1 MSREVRP
8 IELLGQRKIVVCVGT
23 GGVGKTTIAAT
34 LGLEAARAGQSVLV
48 LTIDPAR
55 RLANA
60 LGLRDLD
67 DEPQRVAAEHLGEAS
82 SGGQLFAM
90 MLDTKHTFDGLIARF
105 AASEEARNQILQNP
119 IYEHLSNALAGS
131 GEYAAM
137 EKVLE
142 LFERDE
148 FDLIVVDTPPAQHAL
163 DFLDAPVRMAEFFES
178 RLVQLLVHPAMAAGR
193 WGFKIFQR
201 PIHSALQLLE
211 KVTGIEF
218 LEDLSEFL
226 LAIESMSSGFVERS
240 ARIRETLLGPETA
253 FLLISGPGRQSVRS
267 TRLFLEHLVRLD
279 ASPSG
284 VIINRMHRW
293 PGGGPPPA
301 WLISDSVSPENEE
314 LSDHREILATALTR
328 ADEEIEAGRRAVE
341 AALEAARQYAAQVR
355 QDSESTGLLRDEAD
369 RLGAFFRAIPELS
382 GDVHDL
388 DGLDHIAD
396 ELFRPSEL
404 ATSWK
409 TAFNLG

>member
-1 MSREVRP
+1 MSEAILP
-8 IELLGQRKIVVCVGT
+8 IELLSRRRIVVCVGT
-23 GGVGKTTIAAT
+23 GGVGKTTVAAT
-34 LGLEAARAGQSVLV
+34 LGLEAARSGQRALV

-67 DEPQRVAAEHLGEAS
+67 DEPQQVAAEHLGEAA
-82 SGGQLFAM
+82 SGGELFAM
-90 MLDTKHTFDGLIARF
+90 MLDTKRTFDGLISRF
-105 AASEEARNQILQNP
+105 AATEELRSQILQNP
-119 IYEHLSNALAGS
+119 IYEHVSNALAGS

-163 DFLDAPVRMAEFFES
+163 DFLDAPLRMAEFFES
-178 RLVQLLVHPAMAAGR
+178 RLVQLLVHPAMAASR

-240 ARIRETLLGPETA
+240 ARIRETLVGPESA
-253 FLLISGPGRQSVRS
+253 FLLISGPGHQSVRS
-267 TRLFLEHLVRLD
+267 TRLFLEHLARLD
-279 ASPSG
+279 VSPAG

-293 PGGGPPPA
+293 PGGGQAPA
-301 WLISDSVSPENEE
+301 WLSSGSHSPEYDE
-314 LSDHREILATALTR
+314 LADQRESLAAELTR
-328 ADEEIEAGRRAVE
+328 ADEEIEAGRRAME
-341 AALEAARQYAAQVR
+341 AALEAARQYAAQVQ
-355 QDSESTGLLRDEAD
+355 QDSESTGLLRNEAD

-396 ELFRPSEL
+396 ELFRPGEL

-409 TAFNLG
+409 TAFNLR